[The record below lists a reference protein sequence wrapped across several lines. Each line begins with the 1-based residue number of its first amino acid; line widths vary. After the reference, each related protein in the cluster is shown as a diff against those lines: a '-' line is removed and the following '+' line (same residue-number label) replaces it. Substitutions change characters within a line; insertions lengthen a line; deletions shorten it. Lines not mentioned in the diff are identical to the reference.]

1 MWGERSDK
9 NRGTTL
15 QMSVK
20 RRTFTGY
27 EGEPAAR
34 PALTRSEIP
43 GDPDPA
49 LSGMTCG
56 ALIGLF
62 PAHDAVAREALA
74 VLYDRHAEAVYG
86 LGLRVLSDTVAGEEL
101 LQETFWWLWTGGAR
115 AATGVV
121 DGADGVDAVDA
132 AATLLHAAYLIAVRS
147 PRYSTGATVPA
158 GHAHAVPV
166 APVAPVAPVT
176 VAFANLAPEVRRALD
191 LTQHGRLRCAQI
203 AVVEGVTAGT
213 IRQRLA
219 TGLSALVAH
228 KSAHG
233 SAPDGYGMTQAHAA

>member
-1 MWGERSDK
+1 
-9 NRGTTL
+9 
-15 QMSVK
+15 MSVK

-27 EGEPAAR
+27 EEQPAAR
-34 PALTRSEIP
+34 PALPRSEIP
-43 GDPDPA
+43 SDPDPA

-56 ALIGLF
+56 ALIGLL
-62 PAHDAVAREALA
+62 PAQDAVAREALA

-121 DGADGVDAVDA
+121 DGAEGADAVDA
-132 AATLLHAAYLIAVRS
+132 AATLLHAAYLIAVRT
-147 PRYSTGATVPA
+147 PGNSTGATVPA
-158 GHAHAVPV
+158 GDAHAV
-166 APVAPVAPVT
+166 PVAPVT

>member
-1 MWGERSDK
+1 
-9 NRGTTL
+9 
-15 QMSVK
+15 MSVK
-20 RRTFTGY
+20 RHTFTGY
-27 EGEPAAR
+27 EEQPAAR
-34 PALTRSEIP
+34 PALPRSEIP

-56 ALIGLF
+56 ALIGLL
-62 PAHDAVAREALA
+62 PARDAVAREALA

-86 LGLRVLSDTVAGEEL
+86 LGLRVLSDTVAGEKL

-115 AATGVV
+115 AATGV
-121 DGADGVDAVDA
+121 ADGVDAVDA

-147 PRYSTGATVPA
+147 PGYSTGATVPA
-158 GHAHAVPV
+158 GHAHAV
-166 APVAPVAPVT
+166 PVAPVAPVT